1 MGIGQEPANF
11 TLREI
16 TRFEMLHRI
25 VTECEDCHERVFVGG
40 DLDWIHVAQV
50 MALWR
55 DVFKHADEF

>member
-1 MGIGQEPANF
+1 
-11 TLREI
+11 
-16 TRFEMLHRI
+16 MLHRI